1 MLVRFSAPGDRLL
14 VRIEDRAPGSSRKVL
29 RGSIESVIEPSQERT
44 EPACRHFGACGGC
57 QLQHLS
63 REAELRAKT
72 GFVRDCLR
80 RIAGIRWDGEIA
92 IESGPEYGWR
102 SRVALHVSSERRP
115 GFFRAGGREIVPIE
129 DCPVLVPPLRDL
141 VRRFA
146 SGAAALPEG
155 AEELALVAGDAGEI
169 AAHPAVSSRECVHQ
183 TIAGFDF
190 AFEAASFS
198 QANRSMVEKLVERA
212 NEGAQGGIALD
223 LYAGSGLFALPLARR
238 CEVVHAV
245 ESDPAA
251 VRSGRENA
259 RRNRIGN
266 VRYHEAD
273 VGAWLASTGAS
284 LRPDRV
290 LLDPPRTGAGPG
302 VVEGI
307 VDLAPRE
314 VAYVSC
320 DPATWARDLRRFV
333 DRGWTIRSIEALD
346 LFPRSYHVEA
356 IARLTSG
363 LEG

>member
-1 MLVRFSAPGDRLL
+1 ML
-14 VRIEDRAPGSSRKVL
+14 
-29 RGSIESVIEPSQERT
+29 EPSPERT

-63 REAELRAKT
+63 REAELQAKT
-72 GFVRDCLR
+72 GFLRDCLR
-80 RIAGIRWDGEIA
+80 RIAGIRWDREIA

-102 SRVALHVSSERRP
+102 SRVALHVSAERRA
-115 GFFRAGGREIVPIE
+115 GFFRAGGREIVAIE
-129 DCPVLVPPLRDL
+129 DCPVLVPTLREL
-141 VRRFA
+141 VRELA
-146 SGAAALPEG
+146 SGAASLPVG
-155 AEELALVAGDAGEI
+155 AEALALVAGDAGEI
-169 AAHPAVSSRECVHQ
+169 AASPAASSQRSVRW
-183 TIAGFDF
+183 TIAGL
-190 AFEAASFS
+190 AFEVEAGSFS

-212 NEGAQGGIALD
+212 TEGSGGGIALD

-238 CEVVHAV
+238 SEVVHAV
-245 ESDPAA
+245 ESDPAG
-251 VRSGRENA
+251 VRAGRENA
-259 RRNRIGN
+259 RRNRIEN

-290 LLDPPRTGAGPG
+290 LLDPPRTGAGPD
-302 VVEGI
+302 VVERI

-333 DRGWTIRSIEALD
+333 DRGWALRSIEALD

-356 IARLTSG
+356 IARLTPG
-363 LEG
+363 PEG